1 MKAAPTYKFLPP
13 ELADCL
19 GNLGLSVRKPVEGTL
34 QGLHRSSHL
43 GSSVE
48 FAEYRQYVRGDPIQN
63 IDWAVYA
70 RSDRYV
76 IRCFQEE
83 TNLRA
88 YVLLDKSE
96 SLKFREQGIH
106 SKMDYAS
113 FLAAALMFILVNQ
126 GDSVSLVT
134 FDEKVTKVFAPVGSF
149 EGLRPLL
156 LYLEEIRPSGRS
168 EIESAMHEAAS
179 MIGSKSLVILIS
191 DLLQGPAQ
199 ILRGIRHLQHDGHDV
214 TVLHIMDR
222 AELKLGFT
230 GLTKIMELET
240 GRKMVIDVED
250 IRNAYT
256 VEVERHIDGLR
267 RGCAD
272 CQAEYHFI
280 DTRTPLVESLQ
291 KRVTTS

>member
-1 MKAAPTYKFLPP
+1 VKAAPTYKFLPP
-13 ELADCL
+13 ELAGCL
-19 GNLGLSVRKPVEGTL
+19 GNLGLSVRKPVEGSL
-34 QGLHRSSHL
+34 QGLHRSPHL

-88 YVLLDKSE
+88 YILLDKSE

-156 LYLEEIRPSGRS
+156 LYLEDIRPSGHS
-168 EIESAMHEAAS
+168 EIESAMHDAAN
-179 MIGSKSLVILIS
+179 MISSKSLVILIS

-222 AELKLGFT
+222 AELRLGFT

-267 RGCAD
+267 QGCVD

-280 DTRTPLVESLQ
+280 DTRTPLVDALHQ
-291 KRVTTS
+291 RVTTS